1 MNAEKIMD
9 AMGKIDDK
17 YIEENAAIE
26 LEKTDKNHFLERR
39 KKTFSLRLCACLAA
53 AFLFIWF
60 GIFQSQ
66 AILRL
71 PSKGISALTSGSK
84 KGDWEKIIIGN
95 WDADFACD
103 FLGPQENPEKIV
115 LATHHIQFRKDG
127 KGLWKTSFQNE
138 APDAQ
143 RTFTYQI
150 KDGKITLQFEN
161 GSQETYPF
169 TIRENGKELILKI
182 KRNDL
187 KFKKK

>member
-17 YIEENAAIE
+17 YIEENAVIE
-26 LEKTDKNHFLERR
+26 PEKTDKNHFLERPR
-39 KKTFSLRLCACLAA
+39 KTFSFRLCACLAA

-103 FLGPQENPEKIV
+103 FLGLQDHPEKIV

-138 APDAQ
+138 APDTQ

-150 KDGKITLQFEN
+150 KDGEITLQFEN

-169 TIRENGKELILKI
+169 TIRENGKGLILKI

-187 KFKKK
+187 KLKRK